1 MQRQAVFRDQL
12 PNHPKET
19 LMRRFHQSLTAML
32 VLLLFVTACAPV
44 APASGGAAAPEAPAA
59 AEPGGGV
66 IKVGFMGPLTGGA
79 AFLGSEQQGFAQVAV
94 DIFNERTGLNV
105 QLVAEDTELN
115 PDVAKTVAERL
126 AADPQVIVVV
136 GPAGS
141 QECESTKP
149 VFAEAGLPHLTQSCT
164 RTDLT
169 SPENTT
175 PTFFRP
181 IPRDADQSATDA
193 DYMINTLQVKSAYLV
208 DDQSSYAVGLCDE
221 LQEALEAAGVTVER
235 ASVTQD
241 DTDFSS
247 LVTAILAAG
256 SEVVFF
262 PGQIGNQLSTLVI
275 QLREQGY
282 TGVYFLADA
291 GFSPDVVNAAG
302 EALNGAYVSV
312 FSPDPKQVPQAE
324 EYITRYAAQYNPEF
338 GAFGGAAALTAY
350 IALDAIER
358 CSQEG
363 DVTRACVLEKLKATN
378 LPETPLG
385 IPIQFDENNQVV
397 GSRFFLFQVEDG
409 AFTLLN

>member
-1 MQRQAVFRDQL
+1 MKTSAD
-12 PNHPKET
+12 
-19 LMRRFHQSLTAML
+19 
-32 VLLLFVTACAPV
+32 
-44 APASGGAAAPEAPAA
+44 SGAGT
-59 AEPGGGV
+59 

-79 AFLGSEQQGFAQVAV
+79 AFLGTEQQGFAQVAV

-115 PDVAKTVAERL
+115 PDIARTVAERL
-126 AADPQVIVVV
+126 AADPEIVVVV

-149 VFAEAGLPHLTQSCT
+149 IFAEAGLAHLTQSCT

-169 SPENTT
+169 DPANATE
-175 PTFFRP
+175 TFFRP

-193 DYMINTLQVKSAYLV
+193 DYMINTLGVQSAYLV

-221 LQEALEAAGVTVER
+221 MEAALTAAGVTVER

-247 LVTAILAAG
+247 LVTAIIASGA
-256 SEVVFF
+256 EVVFF
-262 PGQIGNQLSTLVI
+262 PGQLGNQLSTLVI

-282 TGVYFLADA
+282 EGIYFLADA

-302 EALNGAYVSV
+302 NALDGAYVSV
-312 FSPDPKQVPQAE
+312 FSPDPKQVPAAE
-324 EYITRYAAQYNPEF
+324 EYITRYAEQYNPEF
-338 GAFGGAAALTAY
+338 GAFGGATALTTY
-350 IALDAIER
+350 VALDAIER
-358 CSQEG
+358 CSQAGE
-363 DVTRACVLEKLKATN
+363 VTRACVIEQLKSTD
-378 LPETPLG
+378 LQETPLG
-385 IPIQFDENNQVV
+385 IPVAFDETNQII

-409 AFTLLN
+409 TFTLLN